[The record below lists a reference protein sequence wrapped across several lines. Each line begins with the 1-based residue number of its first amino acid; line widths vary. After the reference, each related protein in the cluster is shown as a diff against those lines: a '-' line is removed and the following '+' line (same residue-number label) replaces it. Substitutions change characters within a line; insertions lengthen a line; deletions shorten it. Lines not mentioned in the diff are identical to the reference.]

1 MKIIP
6 NMKRFLLLASCLLLS
21 FSVYSQNFFPN
32 RPVKGEGWT
41 QKDSLQMH
49 LLNRVNQKAAPG
61 YKLYKT
67 DNMWTFIRLET
78 ATGRLW
84 QVHYSVGNENQRGTL
99 SINDTNLGAV
109 YGSMDNY
116 SGRFELYKTDNMYNF
131 ILLDTESGN
140 VWQAQWSYDADKRG
154 IVKIYEF

>member
-1 MKIIP
+1 
-6 NMKRFLLLASCLLLS
+6 MKRFILLIPCILLCLS
-21 FSVYSQNFFPN
+21 AFSQNFYP
-32 RPVKGEGWT
+32 KGTINMDGWT

-99 SINDTNLGAV
+99 SINETNLGAI
-109 YGSMDNY
+109 YGSGDNY
-116 SGRFELYKTDNMYNF
+116 FGRFELYKTENMYNF

-154 IVKIYEF
+154 IVKIYEL

>member
-1 MKIIP
+1 M
-6 NMKRFLLLASCLLLS
+6 NMKRFILIASCLLFCLS
-21 FSVYSQNFFPN
+21 AFSQGFYP
-32 RPVKGEGWT
+32 KGTVNAEGWT

-49 LLNRVNQKAAPG
+49 LLNRVNQKVAPG

-84 QVHYSVGNENQRGTL
+84 QVHYSVGNENQRGVL
-99 SINDTNLGAV
+99 SINDLNLGAI

-116 SGRFELYKTDNMYNF
+116 FGRFELYKTDNMYNF

>member
-1 MKIIP
+1 
-6 NMKRFLLLASCLLLS
+6 MKRIIVIAVLS
-21 FSVYSQNFFPN
+21 LFATISYAQSFYT
-32 RPVKGEGWT
+32 KGTLDTKDWT

-61 YKLYKT
+61 YK
-67 DNMWTFIRLET
+67 
-78 ATGRLW
+78 
-84 QVHYSVGNENQRGTL
+84 
-99 SINDTNLGAV
+99 
-109 YGSMDNY
+109 
-116 SGRFELYKTDNMYNF
+116 LYKTDNMYNF

>member
-1 MKIIP
+1 
-6 NMKRFLLLASCLLLS
+6 MKRIIVIAVLS
-21 FSVYSQNFFPN
+21 LFATISYAQSFYT
-32 RPVKGEGWT
+32 KGTLDTKDWT

-154 IVKIYEF
+154 IVKIYEY

>member
-1 MKIIP
+1 
-6 NMKRFLLLASCLLLS
+6 MKRFLLFATCLLLS
-21 FSVYSQNFFPN
+21 LTAYCQDFLPKA
-32 RPVKGEGWT
+32 PIKGEGWT
-41 QKDSLQMH
+41 QKDSLQVH
-49 LLNRVNQKAAPG
+49 FLNRLNQKAAPG

-84 QVHYSVGNENQRGTL
+84 QVHYSVGSDDQRGIL
-99 SINDTNLGAV
+99 SINDLNLGAI
-109 YGSMDNY
+109 YGSGDNY
-116 SGRFELYKTDNMYNF
+116 FGRFELYKTENMYNF

-140 VWQAQWSYDADKRG
+140 VWQAQWSFDADKRG

>member
-1 MKIIP
+1 
-6 NMKRFLLLASCLLLS
+6 MKRIIVIAVLS
-21 FSVYSQNFFPN
+21 LFATISYAQSFYT
-32 RPVKGEGWT
+32 KGTLDTKDWT

-116 SGRFELYKTDNMYNF
+116 FRWHGVCLRCYQRYPLWY
-131 ILLDTESGN
+131 G
-140 VWQAQWSYDADKRG
+140 
-154 IVKIYEF
+154 